1 MEMVEKAIEFAAK
14 AHEGQYR
21 KASDLPYI
29 VHPYAVAMML
39 LKEGCRKEVVAAA
52 LLHDTVED
60 TAVTNEEIKAE
71 FGSDVARI
79 VEACTEPPKNVRWE
93 ERKQHTIERLKTAE
107 EEICM
112 LICAD
117 KLHNLKTIHEE
128 LRKSGE
134 SVWHAFSRGKEKQEW
149 YYRKI
154 AETIALHHSFPLLEQ
169 LQSEI
174 KQVFGVIRT

>member
-1 MEMVEKAIEFAAK
+1 
-14 AHEGQYR
+14 
-21 KASDLPYI
+21 
-29 VHPYAVAMML
+29 
-39 LKEGCRKEVVAAA
+39 
-52 LLHDTVED
+52 
-60 TAVTNEEIKAE
+60 
-71 FGSDVARI
+71 
-79 VEACTEPPKNVRWE
+79 
-93 ERKQHTIERLKTAE
+93 
-107 EEICM
+107 M

-117 KLHNLKTIHEE
+117 KRHNLKTIHEE

-134 SVWHAFSRGKEKQEW
+134 SVSNAFSRGKEKQEW